1 MLGNQSIKVLQL
13 LSKLLQQSSKSF
25 LLCWYVFVKPLW
37 PKLQTRY
44 SSLQGFQKWSD
55 SDGRHATNEGNMWK
69 VSYKP
74 LKMFGYQ
81 TCHVFPQLDHV
92 FFCHV
97 WRCRRLD
104 ENNGIWYKFWGYRN
118 DHVITFWNLHLF
130 SLRAFYR
137 LLYVH
142 LFWTMFFLFLHQLV
156 TCSMLHLILYNE
168 ELKETL

>member
-1 MLGNQSIKVLQL
+1 MLGNQSIEVLQL

-55 SDGRHATNEGNMWK
+55 SDGRHATNKGNMWK

-81 TCHVFPQLDHV
+81 TCHVFPQLEHV
-92 FFCHV
+92 FFLSCV
-97 WRCRRLD
+97 TVSTLRWKQWYMVQVLRLQ
-104 ENNGIWYKFWGYRN
+104 EWPSYNILKL
-118 DHVITFWNLHLF
+118 T
-130 SLRAFYR
+130 S
-137 LLYVH
+137 
-142 LFWTMFFLFLHQLV
+142 LFLACLLQVALCSSVLNNVLLV
-156 TCSMLHLILYNE
+156 FASVSDL
-168 ELKETL
+168 